1 MKHGSGALGAVAL
14 LAGAVGFA
22 GGWAAREGP
31 EPAAPP
37 ARVSPTRAAPAE
49 ARPPAPV
56 SIPEAPIP
64 SPAPA
69 PAATEPP
76 RARPPRVIERE
87 SPAPETT
94 PEFPKSQ
101 EELLAS
107 VGYDVSAA
115 LGLKE
120 RSERFV
126 QARAYLS
133 KEAERE
139 ETAASLELA
148 RSQKQEI
155 GEEAY
160 SYMLW
165 SAGIPNRVAVNEV
178 VPDSSASRL
187 GIRSG
192 DVVLRYDGERVF
204 EMDELAFLVREP
216 SDRTSADVEILR
228 DGRLVELSAP
238 RGVLGIAIAPRFD
251 PPREDLRTRR
261 RVRASQPSDASE
273 K

>member
-1 MKHGSGALGAVAL
+1 MKHGSGALAGVAL
-14 LAGAVGFA
+14 LSGAIGFA
-22 GGWAAREGP
+22 TGWAAREGP
-31 EPAAPP
+31 ESAALPVRVQQRPMASAEDETPAPAAL
-37 ARVSPTRAAPAE
+37 
-49 ARPPAPV
+49 
-56 SIPEAPIP
+56 PEAALTDK
-64 SPAPA
+64 APA
-69 PAATEPP
+69 PAASQPA
-76 RARPPRVIERE
+76 RARPARVDRE
-87 SPAPETT
+87 SPAPESA
-94 PEFPKSQ
+94 PEPPKSQ

-107 VGYDVSAA
+107 VGFNAGAA
-115 LGLKE
+115 LGMRE

-133 KEAERE
+133 KETERE
-139 ETAASLELA
+139 ESAASLELA
-148 RSQKQEI
+148 RSQKKEI

-165 SAGIPNRVAVNEV
+165 SAGIPNRVVVNEV

-216 SDRTSADVEILR
+216 SESKSADVEILR
-228 DGRLVELSAP
+228 DGQPVKLSAP
-238 RGVLGIAIAPRFD
+238 RGVLGISIAPRFD
-251 PPREDLRTRR
+251 PPRDDLKGRR
-261 RVRASQPSDASE
+261 RFRASPPPDASE